1 MKQKL
6 IKCINMI
13 LIPQSILNNFSKKK
27 NANESENNSAYD
39 SADTAAYLDRKAIF
53 GAYLILQL

>member
-1 MKQKL
+1 M
-6 IKCINMI
+6 NMI

-27 NANESENNSAYD
+27 NANESENDSAYD

-53 GAYLILQL
+53 GAYLIL